1 MPTLVA
7 ALTLAALLKMA
18 HVEQPRWHLAFWFG
32 LLVGVVLM
40 GHMPR
45 WHAVGQGLLSFLGAW
60 GYFVL
65 LDLTDNK
72 AQRELHWL
80 ILLVGFVAL
89 VGSRFWVDV
98 RLYGVGL

>member
-7 ALTLAALLKMA
+7 VLTLVALLKLSL
-18 HVEQPRWHLAFWFG
+18 VDLPRWHLAFWFG
-32 LLVGVVLM
+32 LLLGVVLM

-65 LDLTDNK
+65 LDLTGWP
-72 AQRELHWL
+72 A
-80 ILLVGFVAL
+80 
-89 VGSRFWVDV
+89 
-98 RLYGVGL
+98 